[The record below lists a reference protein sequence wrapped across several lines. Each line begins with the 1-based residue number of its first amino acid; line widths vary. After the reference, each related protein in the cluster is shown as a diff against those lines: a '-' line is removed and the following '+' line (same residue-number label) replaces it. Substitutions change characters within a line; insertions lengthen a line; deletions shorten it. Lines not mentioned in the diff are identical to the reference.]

1 MQPRCSRD
9 AAEVQPRYSR
19 DVVDRLPGTLRDQL
33 RLCENRNLFLK
44 VPFFKNCDMSQI
56 TVIVPRIH
64 REYAWPGKTILHEG
78 VEGRG
83 LFMIGRGFVKITV
96 QGQLKELLA
105 QPDFFGEQ
113 VLCAFP
119 PGLRAFPPGLRAF
132 PPAPSRLTHPSLPL
146 ARRR

>member
-1 MQPRCSRD
+1 ML
-9 AAEVQPRYSR
+9 AE
-19 DVVDRLPGTLRDQL
+19 LPVTLRLQL
-33 RLCENRNLFLK
+33 DLVLNRNLFLK
-44 VPFFKNCDMSQI
+44 ARPALGAAHLSRPRPHASRTPHAPQPPATVHRSQI

-105 QPDFFGEQ
+105 HPDFFGEQ
-113 VLCAFP
+113 TLVTDHPAAATVTTVTLCQFMVLEKGQF
-119 PGLRAFPPGLRAF
+119 
-132 PPAPSRLTHPSLPL
+132 
-146 ARRR
+146 